1 MVLIRCLFIS
11 ILLNWGVAAT
21 AAEQTVSFKTDD
33 SITIAA
39 TLSMPTNISG
49 KAPAVI
55 FIHQGGSDKSEWTKQ
70 PLFQAVVDGGMV
82 ALAYDVRGHGASGG
96 KADFSTLF
104 DDPKQAPLDLKAAI
118 AHLATSGKV
127 DEDRIAIVLAS
138 IGSNLAVMA
147 TGKPE
152 FRIKTAVAMSGK
164 TSAVYNLA
172 GTASGELAFGSIYHI
187 ASAGEQNGLRA
198 KWAEELFERTAS
210 PRKIEII
217 ENSNGHGVSVFNDD
231 PSLTKRILAWLKETL

>member
-11 ILLNWGVAAT
+11 TLLNWGVAAT
-21 AAEQTVSFKTDD
+21 AVEQTVSFKTDD
-33 SITIAA
+33 GITIAA
-39 TLSMPTNISG
+39 TLSTPANTNR
-49 KAPAVI
+49 KAPTVI

-70 PLFQAVVDGGMV
+70 PLFQAVAEAGMV

-104 DDPKQAPLDLKAAI
+104 DDPKQAPLDLKAATTY
-118 AHLATSGKV
+118 LVATGKV
-127 DEDRIAIVLAS
+127 DESRIAVVGAS

-147 TGKPE
+147 MGKSE

-172 GTASGELAFGSIYHI
+172 GTTNGELAFGSIYHI
-187 ASAGEQNGLRA
+187 ASAEEQGGLRA
-198 KWAEELFERTAS
+198 KWAEELFERTAH

-231 PSLTKRILAWLKETL
+231 PSLASRILVWLKETL